1 MDLTKFVAEDML
13 ILVAVVYVIGLILKG
28 LKFKFT
34 KDNYI
39 PAILLVVAI
48 LLSIF
53 KRGFTFDAI
62 TQGVIVTGVAV
73 YVNQFYKQTIKSDK
87 EENEEQEG

>member
-13 ILVAVVYVIGLILKG
+13 VLVAVVYVIGLILKG

-73 YVNQFYKQTIKSDK
+73 YVNQFYKQTIKQNSD
-87 EENEEQEG
+87 EENKE

>member
-13 ILVAVVYVIGLILKG
+13 VLVAVIYVVGLILKG

-39 PAILLVVAI
+39 PAILLVIAI

-73 YVNQFYKQTIKSDK
+73 YVNQIYKQTIKQNSD
-87 EENEEQEG
+87 EENKE

>member
-73 YVNQFYKQTIKSDK
+73 YVNQFYKQTIKQNSD
-87 EENEEQEG
+87 EENKE

>member
-73 YVNQFYKQTIKSDK
+73 YVNQIYKQTIKQNSD
-87 EENEEQEG
+87 EENKE

>member
-39 PAILLVVAI
+39 PAILLVIAI

-73 YVNQFYKQTIKSDK
+73 YVNQIYKQTIKQNSD
-87 EENEEQEG
+87 EENKE

>member
-13 ILVAVVYVIGLILKG
+13 VLVAVIYVIGLILKG
-28 LKFKFT
+28 LNFKFT

-39 PAILLVVAI
+39 PAILLVIAI

-73 YVNQFYKQTIKSDK
+73 YVNQLYKQTIKPSDEDTQNK
-87 EENEEQEG
+87 K

>member
-13 ILVAVVYVIGLILKG
+13 ILVAVIYVVGLILKG

-39 PAILLVVAI
+39 PAILLVIAI

-73 YVNQFYKQTIKSDK
+73 YVNQIYKQTIKQNSD
-87 EENEEQEG
+87 EENKE

>member
-13 ILVAVVYVIGLILKG
+13 VLVAVIYVVGLILKG

-39 PAILLVVAI
+39 PAILLVIAI

-73 YVNQFYKQTIKSDK
+73 YVNQFYKQTIKQNSD
-87 EENEEQEG
+87 EENKE

>member
-39 PAILLVVAI
+39 PAILLVIAI
-48 LLSIF
+48 LLSIL
-53 KRGFTFDAI
+53 
-62 TQGVIVTGVAV
+62 
-73 YVNQFYKQTIKSDK
+73 
-87 EENEEQEG
+87 

>member
-13 ILVAVVYVIGLILKG
+13 VLVAVIYVVGLILKG

-73 YVNQFYKQTIKSDK
+73 YVTQIYKQTIKQNSD
-87 EENEEQEG
+87 EENKE